1 MRFLIPCLIAVVVGY
16 LGLGV
21 IVAAIEPSL
30 VFRPKNTPLEDCRLP
45 PSVRQINIGEERGLF
60 TKGGSRGLLVFYHG
74 NSGTACSWRYLG
86 ANHASALGFD
96 TLAMEYPGYAGD
108 PREAPPSAEAIRL
121 LVAQTHRWAKARY
134 AHITAM
140 GFSLGTGAASY
151 HASLSGVEKVV
162 LFAPYQSL
170 FELAQNYGYPFPRF
184 WFQNDLDNVDTLIK
198 ARAPVHIVYGGRDKI
213 APPESSEALI
223 KRLRDAGVQVADT
236 RLPDAGHI
244 GLFRRV
250 RIDEILQ
257 TVLDDR

>member
-1 MRFLIPCLIAVVVGY
+1 MRFLIPCLIAAVVGY

-30 VFRPKNTPLEDCRLP
+30 VFRPKNTLLEDCRLP
-45 PSVRQINIGEERGLF
+45 PLVRQIDVEGERGLF
-60 TKGGSRGLLVFYHG
+60 TEGGDHGLLVFYHG

-108 PREAPPSAEAIRL
+108 PRETPPSADAIRS
-121 LVAQTHRWAKARY
+121 LVVRTHRWAQERY
-134 AHITAM
+134 SRIVVM
-140 GFSLGTGAASY
+140 VFSLGTGAASY
-151 HASLSGVEKVV
+151 HASLSGAEKVV

-170 FELAQNYGYPFPRF
+170 FELAQSYWYPFPRF
-184 WFQNDLDNVDTLIK
+184 WFRNDLDNVDTLIK
-198 ARAPVHIVYGGRDKI
+198 ARTPVHIIYGGRDRI
-213 APPESSEALI
+213 VPPESSEALI
-223 KRLRDAGVQVADT
+223 KRLRAAGVQVTDT
-236 RLPDAGHI
+236 NLPDAGHI

-250 RIDEILQ
+250 RINEILQ